1 MSDNPNRLYADAYAS
16 KVLAQ
21 EPRPKGKKSKL
32 QKSRVGSR
40 SIDARPKPIDKHG
53 NYEGTD
59 VGFTSTSIQNPI
71 PKKKS
76 STRRKKPINRH
87 GNYEGTDVGFTA
99 EFENQKYYFETTCA
113 EPQLFMGG
121 H

>member
-1 MSDNPNRLYADAYAS
+1 MIDNPNRVYSDAYAD

-21 EPRPKGKKSKL
+21 KLLPKGNKSKQQKSQIRPKSL
-32 QKSRVGSR
+32 Y
-40 SIDARPKPIDKHG
+40 ARPKPIDKHG

-71 PKKKS
+71 PKKRS
-76 STRRKKPINRH
+76 STKHKKPIDRH

-99 EFENQKYYFETTCA
+99 EFED
-113 EPQLFMGG
+113 
-121 H
+121 